1 MDFNNDPHVTRF
13 SFVSSGKNNEQ
24 TGTLSFHNKD
34 WYKNDTRLTFDIFCL
49 GKSAS
54 RVIDVRIE
62 FDNKE
67 ETLAGNF
74 YEYMNIQV
82 GTHSH

>member
-1 MDFNNDPHVTRF
+1 M
-13 SFVSSGKNNEQ
+13 
-24 TGTLSFHNKD
+24 SFHNTD
-34 WYKNDTRLTFDIFCL
+34 YSQNDTRLTFDIFYL

-54 RVIDVRIE
+54 RVIDVKTD

-74 YEYMNIQV
+74 MRI
-82 GTHSH
+82 

>member
-1 MDFNNDPHVTRF
+1 M
-13 SFVSSGKNNEQ
+13 
-24 TGTLSFHNKD
+24 SFHNTE
-34 WYKNDTRLTFDIFCL
+34 WYKNDIRLAFDIFYL

-54 RVIDVRIE
+54 RVIGVKTD

-74 YEYMNIQV
+74 MRI
-82 GTHSH
+82 

>member
-1 MDFNNDPHVTRF
+1 M
-13 SFVSSGKNNEQ
+13 
-24 TGTLSFHNKD
+24 SFHNTD
-34 WYKNDTRLTFDIFCL
+34 WSKNDTRLAFDIFYL

-67 ETLAGNF
+67 ETSAGNF

-82 GTHSH
+82 GTHGH

>member
-1 MDFNNDPHVTRF
+1 MSLPGRIMKKTGTVSFNNT
-13 SFVSSGKNNEQ
+13 
-24 TGTLSFHNKD
+24 D
-34 WYKNDTRLTFDIFCL
+34 WSKNDTRLAFDIFYL

-54 RVIDVRIE
+54 RVIDVRID

-74 YEYMNIQV
+74 MSI
-82 GTHSH
+82 